1 MILGGLARAQDPAP
15 PLGPAPAAAGLDP
28 AAPPSP
34 APVVAPAPPP
44 AAPAGVAEAEYQR
57 LLGELPVAPAVPPPP
72 LPGGGAW
79 GLGLLV
85 PALLVIAGLLL
96 WRARLQ
102 ARLRGPGPGMRLL
115 SRLPLGREGSLLLV
129 EVDDGRGET
138 RRLLLG
144 AGGGAPRLVAELD
157 AAGPVAAGDPE
168 PPPAPRPPGVW
179 DRALRRAE
187 VSEAGDD
194 PRRALERRGDLI
206 AEVLAERGRGR
217 PGEGG
222 GDR

>member
-1 MILGGLARAQDPAP
+1 MILGGRAHAQDPAP
-15 PLGPAPAAAGLDP
+15 PLGPAPAATEPSGPASA
-28 AAPPSP
+28 AAPAS
-34 APVVAPAPPP
+34 PP
-44 AAPAGVAEAEYQR
+44 AAPATGPADVEYQR
-57 LLGELPVAPAVPPPP
+57 LLGELPPAGSAPSTPP

-85 PALLVIAGLLL
+85 PALLVVGGLLL

-102 ARLRGPGPGMRLL
+102 ARLRVPGPGMRVL
-115 SRLPLGREGSLLLV
+115 SRLALGREGALLLV
-129 EVDDGRGET
+129 EVDDGRGES

-157 AAGPVAAGDPE
+157 AAGPVAAGDAE
-168 PPPAPRPPGVW
+168 AAPAARPPGGW

-187 VSEAGDD
+187 VTEAADD
-194 PRRALERRGDLI
+194 PRRPLERRGDLI
-206 AEVLAERGRGR
+206 AEVLAERGRPR
-217 PGEGG
+217 QGEGG